1 MTMTKLLNAP
11 IAYAMMGFML
21 LIGVQAP
28 AFADIVGTQDLTM
41 QVELQIQRDDVRDLM
56 AREDVRAA
64 LAQYGVSASDIDTRI
79 DNLTQS
85 ELLMV
90 QDQMSE
96 LPAGAG
102 GVIGAVV
109 GIILIFVLLDLL
121 GATDVF
127 PRI

>member
-1 MTMTKLLNAP
+1 MNMTNLIKRP
-11 IAYAMMGFML
+11 IAYTMISFMV
-21 LIGVQAP
+21 LIGFQAP
-28 AFADIVGTQDLTM
+28 AMADIVDTQDLTM
-41 QVELQIQRDDVRDLM
+41 QVELQMQRDNVRDLM

-64 LAQYGVSASDIDTRI
+64 FSGYGVSASDIDARI
-79 DNLTQS
+79 DNLTSS

-90 QDQMSE
+90 QEKMAD
-96 LPAGAG
+96 LPAGG
-102 GVIGAVV
+102 SVIGAVV